1 MGSLANKWAL
11 AYKGRSLSHATT
23 ALRNKM
29 QAIGFIR
36 AGRQAVEPIKFLT
49 TAEIWNFRVTET
61 AFEQALHARTAD
73 MLDACTQCGKCV
85 EICPVTGPAGVGD
98 ATPKAVISGV
108 LDIVRFGDG
117 SPAAQAWAKGCAL
130 TGDCIAAC
138 PEGINPRFL
147 LAMARVALAR
157 QSTELRDRRKR
168 GIENFRL
175 VADGVNVLA
184 RMQLDD
190 ADLARLGQQVSER
203 LHNGSTAQPGERP
216 DFVFYTGCNVLKT
229 PHMALFA
236 LDIMDVLGVT
246 YKVMGGPT
254 HCCGVVQLRTGDTEV
269 SGRVAT
275 NSLDRLAEGKAGVIS
290 WCASCHVQFTEYTLP
305 TIEKVRGSRPFEMT
319 PFMLFLKT
327 RFDDLR
333 PMLRNPVPMRI
344 ALHKH
349 PGVKGVVEAGTA
361 LLRMVPGIEIVDL
374 AQPAVGLMSNA
385 LNALPDYKR
394 GLQLAELEAA
404 ATAKIDAL
412 VAIYHVDHRELC
424 AHERDWPFRII
435 NILDIV
441 GASMGLHHDDHFKR
455 LKIMQDADAIVADC
469 KELIAAHGIDLAQA
483 REVVVKAM
491 LNEQPL
497 PLAGR
502 KVDAG
507 GAAAYIARPR

>member
-1 MGSLANKWAL
+1 M
-11 AYKGRSLSHATT
+11 
-23 ALRNKM
+23 
-29 QAIGFIR
+29 
-36 AGRQAVEPIKFLT
+36 
-49 TAEIWNFRVTET
+49 TET
-61 AFEQALHARTAD
+61 AFETALAERTAE
-73 MLDACTQCGKCV
+73 MLAACTRCGKCV
-85 EICPVTGPAGVGD
+85 EVCPMAKPAGVGD
-98 ATPKAVISGV
+98 ATPESVISGV
-108 LDIVRFGDG
+108 LDIVRTGEG
-117 SPAAQAWAKGCAL
+117 PMASRAWANGCAL

-138 PEGINPRFL
+138 GDGVNPRFL
-147 LAMARVALAR
+147 LAMARVAMAR
-157 QSTELRDRRKR
+157 QASDPRNRRKK

-184 RMQLDD
+184 RLQLDETK
-190 ADLARLGQQVSER
+190 LSRLGQYVNER
-203 LHNGSTAQPGERP
+203 LQNGSTTRPGERP

-229 PHMALFA
+229 PHMALTA
-236 LDIMDVLGVT
+236 LDIMDALGVT
-246 YKVMGGPT
+246 YRVMGGPT

-275 NSLDRLAEGKAGVIS
+275 NSLDKLAEGKTGVIS
-290 WCASCHVQFTEYTLP
+290 WCASCHVQFTENTIP
-305 TIEKVRGSRPFEMT
+305 AIEKVRGSRPFEMT

-327 RFDDLR
+327 RFEDLR
-333 PMLRNPVPMRI
+333 PMLKNPVRLRI

-349 PGVKGVVEAGTA
+349 PGVKGVVEAGTE
-361 LLRMVPGIEIVDL
+361 LLLMVPGIEIVDL
-374 AQPAVGLMSNA
+374 HQPEVGLMSNA

-404 ATAKIDAL
+404 EAAGIDAL

-469 KELIAAHGIDLAQA
+469 KDMIAAYRIDPAFA

-497 PLAGR
+497 PLRA
-502 KVDAG
+502 
-507 GAAAYIARPR
+507 

>member
-1 MGSLANKWAL
+1 MQLRGAIMLATGPDSMTETVFEAAL
-11 AYKGRSLSHATT
+11 A
-23 ALRNKM
+23 
-29 QAIGFIR
+29 
-36 AGRQAVEPIKFLT
+36 
-49 TAEIWNFRVTET
+49 
-61 AFEQALHARTAD
+61 ARTAE
-73 MLDACTQCGKCV
+73 MLAACTRCGKCV
-85 EICPVTGPAGVGD
+85 EVCPMAKPAGIGD
-98 ATPKAVISGV
+98 ATPESVISGV
-108 LDIVRFGDG
+108 LDIVRTGEG
-117 SPAAQAWAKGCAL
+117 PMASRAWAKGCAL

-138 PEGINPRFL
+138 GDGVNPRFL
-147 LAMARVALAR
+147 LAMARVAMAK
-157 QSTELRDRRKR
+157 QASDPRDRRKQ

-184 RMQLDD
+184 RMQLDET
-190 ADLARLGQQVSER
+190 DLSRLGQYVNER
-203 LHNGSTAQPGERP
+203 LQNGSTAKPGERP

-229 PHMALFA
+229 PHMALTA
-236 LDIMDVLGVT
+236 LDIMDALGVT
-246 YKVMGGPT
+246 YRVMGGPT
-254 HCCGVVQLRTGDTEV
+254 HCCGVIQLRSGDTEV

-275 NSLDRLAEGKAGVIS
+275 NSLDKLAEGKTGVIS
-290 WCASCHVQFTEYTLP
+290 WCASCHVQFTENTIP

-327 RFDDLR
+327 RFEDLR
-333 PMLRNPVPMRI
+333 PMLKNPINVRI

-349 PGVKGVVEAGTA
+349 PGVKGVVEAGTE

-374 AQPAVGLMSNA
+374 HQPAVGLMSNA

-404 ATAKIDAL
+404 EAAAVDAL

-469 KELIAAHGIDLAQA
+469 KDMIAAYRIDPAFA

-497 PLAGR
+497 PLR
-502 KVDAG
+502 TSS
-507 GAAAYIARPR
+507 

>member
-1 MGSLANKWAL
+1 MRSRGAIMLATGPDSMTETVFEAAL
-11 AYKGRSLSHATT
+11 A
-23 ALRNKM
+23 
-29 QAIGFIR
+29 
-36 AGRQAVEPIKFLT
+36 
-49 TAEIWNFRVTET
+49 
-61 AFEQALHARTAD
+61 ARTAE
-73 MLDACTQCGKCV
+73 MLAACTRCGKCV
-85 EICPVTGPAGVGD
+85 EVCPMAKPAGVGD
-98 ATPKAVISGV
+98 ATPESVISGV
-108 LDIVRFGDG
+108 LDIVRTGEG
-117 SPAAQAWAKGCAL
+117 PMASRAWAKGCAL

-138 PEGINPRFL
+138 GDGVNPRFL
-147 LAMARVALAR
+147 LAMARVAMAK
-157 QSTELRDRRKR
+157 QASGPRDRRKQ

-184 RMQLDD
+184 RMQLDET
-190 ADLARLGQQVSER
+190 DLSRLGQYVNER
-203 LHNGSTAQPGERP
+203 LQNGSTAKPGERP

-229 PHMALFA
+229 PHMALTA
-236 LDIMDVLGVT
+236 LDIMDTLGVT
-246 YKVMGGPT
+246 YRVMGGPT
-254 HCCGVVQLRTGDTEV
+254 HCCGVIQLRTGDTEV

-275 NSLDRLAEGKAGVIS
+275 NSLDKLAEGKTGVIA
-290 WCASCHVQFTEYTLP
+290 WCASCHVQFTENTIP

-327 RFDDLR
+327 RFEDLR
-333 PMLRNPVPMRI
+333 PMLKNPVNLRI

-349 PGVKGVVEAGTA
+349 PGVKGVVEAGTE

-374 AQPAVGLMSNA
+374 HQPAVGLMSNA

-404 ATAKIDAL
+404 EAAAVDAL

-441 GASMGLHHDDHFKR
+441 GASMDLHHDDHFKR

-469 KELIAAHGIDLAQA
+469 KDMIAAYRIDPAFA

-497 PLAGR
+497 PLR
-502 KVDAG
+502 TSS
-507 GAAAYIARPR
+507 